1 MTIAELLS
9 FLGLAWSR
17 LLICPGGLCALIAV
31 WLAEAFER
39 RHKQTGLLFFP
50 TSWLASP
57 ITASAVVLPWLGVA
71 LLPLPGA
78 AALSRP
84 IDLVAVIGLLEWP
97 RLLAITADLQ
107 RGDRARGVQRLAAAL
122 NGYPPLIL
130 SLLVIS
136 LGTETLE
143 VAGLL
148 RIPESAAPLQQTA
161 WFWIGAGA
169 LILALPPLI
178 EVGPFALDAPDE
190 LRPGLRVRMLG
201 FILIAALP
209 GIALLT
215 RNGAEDWWRI
225 ALPPLAIGAA
235 LWFFHRSARHQPALR
250 WARMY
255 AGIDLILLLAL
266 LAAGLIAL
274 RERLA

>member
-17 LLICPGGLCALIAV
+17 LLIFPGGACVLIAV

-39 RHKQTGLLFFP
+39 RRAQPALLFFP

-57 ITASAVVLPWLGVA
+57 LTASSVVFPWLGVA

-78 AALSRP
+78 TALSRP

-97 RLLAITADLQ
+97 RLLAIAADLQ
-107 RGDRARGVQRLAAAL
+107 RGNRARGVQRLAAAL
-122 NGYPPLIL
+122 NGYPPLLL
-130 SLLVIS
+130 SLLIIS
-136 LGTETLE
+136 LGTGTLE

-178 EVGPFALDAPDE
+178 EVGPFA
-190 LRPGLRVRMLG
+190 
-201 FILIAALP
+201 
-209 GIALLT
+209 
-215 RNGAEDWWRI
+215 
-225 ALPPLAIGAA
+225 
-235 LWFFHRSARHQPALR
+235 
-250 WARMY
+250 
-255 AGIDLILLLAL
+255 
-266 LAAGLIAL
+266 
-274 RERLA
+274 

>member
-1 MTIAELLS
+1 MAIAELLS

-17 LLICPGGLCALIAV
+17 LLIFPGGVCALIAV

-39 RHKQTGLLFFP
+39 RRAQTGFLSFP
-50 TSWLASP
+50 ASWLASP
-57 ITASAVVLPWLGVA
+57 ITGSAVVLPWLGVA

-78 AALSRP
+78 TALSRP
-84 IDLVAVIGLLEWP
+84 IDLVAAIGLLEWS
-97 RLLAITADLQ
+97 RLLAIAADLR

-136 LGTETLE
+136 LGAGTLE

-190 LRPGLRVRMLG
+190 LRPGLRLRMLG
-201 FILIAALP
+201 FILVAALP

-215 RNGAEDWWRI
+215 RDGAGDWWRI

-235 LWFFHRSARHQPALR
+235 LWFFHRSAHHQPALR

-255 AGIDLILLLAL
+255 VGLDLILLLAL

-274 RERLA
+274 QARLA